1 MVKIKKELLS
11 PCGLYCGV
19 CAVYLAYISNDNDF
33 KKKLFPIYEKWGAK
47 TIEDIACTGCLSD
60 DVVFPFCQTCAIKN
74 CIKEKNLEGCRQCD
88 DFPCKILK
96 QWPSPEGKEVM
107 LKEIPIWRELETEK
121 WIENIEGKNKCP
133 ECGII
138 NYRGAKQCFKCHT
151 LIISQ

>member
-19 CAVYLAYISNDNDF
+19 CAVYLAHISNDNDF
-33 KKKLFPIYEKWGAK
+33 KKKLLPVFEKWGAK

-74 CIKEKNLEGCRQCD
+74 CIKKKNLEGCRQCD
-88 DFPCKILK
+88 DFPCEILK
-96 QWPSPEGKEVM
+96 HWPSPEGKEVM
-107 LKEIPIWRELETEK
+107 LKEISIWRELGTEK
-121 WIENIEGKNKCP
+121 WIENIEDNNKCP

-138 NYRGAKQCFKCHT
+138 NYRGVKQCFKCQAPM
-151 LIISQ
+151 INQ